1 MSKTLPLVFGA
12 STHNQLNQKKET
24 KQIYRVQ
31 INMLCV
37 SGVSGEGFIFFLK
50 TSKVRQLQMCYR
62 SKIRPRMVS
71 CLLRP
76 QFLPIKM

>member
-37 SGVSGEGFIFFLK
+37 SVVSGEGFIFFFLNFKGAPAANVLPLK
-50 TSKVRQLQMCYR
+50 NQT
-62 SKIRPRMVS
+62 
-71 CLLRP
+71 
-76 QFLPIKM
+76 